1 MIDIDVFE
9 HHMVDEP
16 PTASA
21 ELPQLAD
28 GPLFTKHADS
38 PGSATIDGREDRMGC
53 PQSRR

>member
-53 PQSRR
+53 PQS